1 MSWKSTS
8 TTNPALLLRA
18 QIPRRNIGQIA
29 HVSTTPSITSQEA
42 DITRRAPE
50 VACWLRLGCWSN
62 NSANSRSSAGV
73 FRRVLCSCLV
83 PQSSHLCDGARIVT
97 WEITYKWKIDFLAKY
112 ITTGEYIYNHARWTL
127 LLLVILSRMTSGLP
141 PWGVPAS
148 PVLLTFSIPTDEHA
162 INNAW
167 RIATGCLRPTPADN
181 LPIIADIQS
190 AEFRRNRAAPSLT
203 SPARCAMEPG
213 HLVHSA
219 LTRSSSAE
227 ARRLKSKHP
236 FLPAAQ
242 QLIRSSD
249 NNTISAAH
257 WADHQ

>member
-148 PVLLTFSIPTDEHA
+148 PVLLTPLSTTPGELRQDACVLHQRTTFQSSQTSSLLSFVA
-162 INNAW
+162 IE
-167 RIATGCLRPTPADN
+167 L
-181 LPIIADIQS
+181 
-190 AEFRRNRAAPSLT
+190 
-203 SPARCAMEPG
+203 
-213 HLVHSA
+213 H
-219 LTRSSSAE
+219 
-227 ARRLKSKHP
+227 RL
-236 FLPAAQ
+236 
-242 QLIRSSD
+242 
-249 NNTISAAH
+249 
-257 WADHQ
+257 